1 MSLLWWCP
9 AKTPCKKLVSLKGE
23 LTIPLV
29 LGQGH
34 PGIPDKPGFKVQG
47 DFVCGGTRETQQKSI
62 GGALQSIERIDA
74 QQGNISF
81 SVMRLAA

>member
-34 PGIPDKPGFKVQG
+34 PGIPDEPGFKVQG
-47 DFVCGGTRETQQKSI
+47 AGR
-62 GGALQSIERIDA
+62 LQSIEEIDG
-74 QQGNISF
+74 QQRDISF

>member
-9 AKTPCKKLVSLKGE
+9 AKAPCKKLVSLKGE

-34 PGIPDKPGFKVQG
+34 RGIPDEPGFKVQG
-47 DFVCGGTRETQQKSI
+47 T
-62 GGALQSIERIDA
+62 GAMQSIKEIDA
-74 QQGNISF
+74 QPENISF